1 MSRTAAVSPKVKNLI
16 AEGGRDYLGNSYQFI
31 IVLSHI
37 YIEWFQT
44 FGTTKQQTL
53 THSSKTQSRKR
64 RHLELEKQLA
74 LASATAFIK
83 VYR

>member
-1 MSRTAAVSPKVKNLI
+1 MSRTATVSPTVKNFI
-16 AEGGRDYLGNSYQFI
+16 AEGGRDYLGDSYHYTI
-31 IVLSHI
+31 SYL

-53 THSSKTQSRKR
+53 TRPSKTQSRKR
-64 RHLELEKQLA
+64 RHLELEKQIA
-74 LASATAFIK
+74 LASATVCIE

>member
-1 MSRTAAVSPKVKNLI
+1 MSRTATVSPKVKNFI
-16 AEGGRDYLGNSYQFI
+16 VERGRDYLSDSYHYTI
-31 IVLSHI
+31 LYL

-53 THSSKTQSRKR
+53 TRPSKTQSRKR
-64 RHLELEKQLA
+64 RHLELEKLQIA
-74 LASATAFIK
+74 LASATVCTE